1 VSGGRL
7 EKLLLLLVEKTQAG
21 SADWKVSPHPY
32 TYDLERSSG
41 TVRLDTVDDDGARP
55 YRLAVLRSAD
65 SDEVLDFIVQQWDQE
80 EGEYTW
86 PQLGHLYELA
96 RGHALKIDSVL
107 DGLLED
113 LQGDQ

>member
-1 VSGGRL
+1 MPLLPVRGRRI
-7 EKLLLLLVEKTQAG
+7 LVRK
-21 SADWKVSPHPY
+21 P
-32 TYDLERSSG
+32 
-41 TVRLDTVDDDGARP
+41 
-55 YRLAVLRSAD
+55 
-65 SDEVLDFIVQQWDQE
+65 QWDQE